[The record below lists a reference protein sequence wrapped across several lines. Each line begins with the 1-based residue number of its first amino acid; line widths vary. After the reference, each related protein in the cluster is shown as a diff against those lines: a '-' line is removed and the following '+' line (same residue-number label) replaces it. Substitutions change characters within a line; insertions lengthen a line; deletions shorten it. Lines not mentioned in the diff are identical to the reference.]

1 MLKIIDTHQHLWDP
15 SNLSYPWLE
24 DFDAL
29 GKRYLTE
36 DYRRAAEGLNVV
48 RSVHVEANPAPEHVV
63 EEVRWLTSIAEQDGM
78 ICAIVAAAP
87 LEKPNAEEILTQ
99 LTEWD
104 LVVAIRRMA
113 WHHPDD
119 QFYRN
124 PDLIEGVQLLEKFDL
139 AFDLCAKHN
148 QLSAAIDLV
157 KATPNVRH
165 AANHCGGPDI
175 KGRQFQPWADHMR
188 QLATFDNV
196 HCKVSGIVTTASENW
211 TKEEL
216 KPYID
221 HLVAVFGYNRL
232 MFGSDWPVCTLAAEY
247 KQWVEALLWAIQDAA
262 DVDKQ
267 KLFHD
272 NAKQFY
278 RIKDEGLENSD

>member
-1 MLKIIDTHQHLWDP
+1 MLKIIDTHQHLWDT
-15 SNLSYPWLE
+15 SNLNYPWLD

-29 GKRYLTE
+29 GKCYLIE
-36 DYRRAAEGLNVV
+36 DYRRACEGLNVV
-48 RSVHVEANPAPEHVV
+48 QSVHVEADVAPTQVV
-63 EEVRWLTSIAEQDGM
+63 DEVKWLAQIVQQDGM
-78 ICAIVAAAP
+78 IGAIVAAAP
-87 LEKPNAEEILTQ
+87 LEESGVEEILKQ
-99 LTEWD
+99 LTEYE

-113 WHHPDD
+113 WHLPDN
-119 QFYRN
+119 QFYRS
-124 PDLIEGVQLLEKFDL
+124 PELIKGVQLLEKFDL
-139 AFDLCAKHN
+139 SFDLCANHQ
-148 QLSAAIDLV
+148 QLVAAIDLV

-165 AANHCGGPDI
+165 AVNHCGGPDI
-175 KGRQFQPWADHMR
+175 KGKQFQPWADHISE
-188 QLATFDNV
+188 LASFDNV

-211 TKEEL
+211 TRAEL

-221 HLVAVFGYNRL
+221 HLVAAFGYDRL

-247 KQWVEALLWAIQDAA
+247 QQWVEALQLSVQDAT

-278 RIKDEGLENSD
+278 GIKG